1 MYYLERAERIGKDGW
16 LWLLGKRWIGYQ
28 AGNDASPR
36 TRRGSLVTIQCR
48 TFDQVNV
55 KFSGGTHD
63 QIIA

>member
-36 TRRGSLVTIQCR
+36 TRRGSLVT
-48 TFDQVNV
+48 FDRFNAVPLI
-55 KFSGGTHD
+55 KSM
-63 QIIA
+63 